1 MQANDEILTQ
11 AKQLISR
18 EITLCKTLRAM
29 ISRELEAIALDG
41 DTDELFRLAPKKDEI
56 ISQLQLLA
64 DSWRDLFYRSE
75 LFESLEPLNNLS
87 DDNNAGFGAKIL
99 ALYPDDSELLAL
111 VQETRKI
118 SEDIISAQNEAI
130 NQLKQHSDGL
140 RSKISERKA
149 MHRAAAR
156 YSRMGGAFY

>member
-1 MQANDEILTQ
+1 MQDNSSILTQ

-64 DSWRDLFYRSE
+64 DSWRDLLYSSGLSE
-75 LFESLEPLNNLS
+75 LHDPVNN
-87 DDNNAGFGAKIL
+87 NTPEGFGAKIL
-99 ALYPDDSELLAL
+99 ALYPEDSELRAL
-111 VQETRKI
+111 VQETREI

>member
-1 MQANDEILTQ
+1 MQDNSSILTQ

-64 DSWRDLFYRSE
+64 DSWRDLLYSSGLSE
-75 LFESLEPLNNLS
+75 RHDPVNN
-87 DDNNAGFGAKIL
+87 NTPEGFGAKIL
-99 ALYPDDSELLAL
+99 ALYPEDSELRAL
-111 VQETRKI
+111 VQETREI